1 MLLKL
6 TTTVMASRITYRRE
20 LQCTV
25 LEVKSIEGFGTTID
39 VLLVNGELRE
49 GDTIVVCGMNGAIVT
64 QIRALL
70 TPQPMK
76 EMRVK
81 GNFQK
86 HRRMKGSMGVKIA
99 APMLDEALAG
109 TTLLVADEDDD
120 IEELEEQVQE
130 EFEALVKI
138 EKEPEGV
145 YVVASTLGS
154 LEALLKFLQDTEIP
168 VFGVNIGEVFAKDVK
183 RAAIMR
189 ERKQPQYAVILAFD
203 VKISQE
209 AKLEADRQQV
219 KIMTADII
227 YHLFDQFTAYMNAI
241 KEEEKQRKIKGAV
254 FPVQL
259 KIVPQYIFNKRDPI
273 VVGVEVEDG
282 QLRIGTPLCVLQP
295 NGEPLEIGYVGS
307 IENNKK
313 PVEKATKRQSVA
325 LKILARNDQTHIAYG
340 RHFDHTQ
347 QILSKISRDS
357 IDCLKEVFRDEMS
370 KDDWKCVVKIKKLLD
385 IE

>member
-1 MLLKL
+1 MESDPDRDAVEGFEHAALLQNDDFKQFISVIPTSAMTGEGVPDLIYMLLQL
-6 TTTVMASRITYRRE
+6 TTTVMASRITYKRE

-81 GNFQK
+81 GSFQK

-120 IEELEEQVQE
+120 MEELEEQVQE
-130 EFEALVKI
+130 EYEAMVSFD
-138 EKEPEGV
+138 KEPEGV

-154 LEALLKFLQDTEIP
+154 LEALMRFLNDTDIP

-183 RAAIMR
+183 RAGIMN
-189 ERKQPQYAVILAFD
+189 EKKQPQYAVILAFD
-203 VKISQE
+203 VKVNQE
-209 AKLEADRQQV
+209 ARLEADRQKV

-227 YHLFDQFTAYMNAI
+227 YHLFDQFTAYMNQI
-241 KEEEKQRKIKGAV
+241 KEAEKQKKMQGAV
-254 FPVQL
+254 FPVIL

-273 VVGVEVEDG
+273 VLGVDIEDG

-295 NGEPLEIGYVGS
+295 NGEPLEIGY
-307 IENNKK
+307 
-313 PVEKATKRQSVA
+313 A
-325 LKILARNDQTHIAYG
+325 
-340 RHFDHTQ
+340 
-347 QILSKISRDS
+347 
-357 IDCLKEVFRDEMS
+357 
-370 KDDWKCVVKIKKLLD
+370 
-385 IE
+385 